1 MKSYDREDL
10 RFASLAFAFVTV
22 RFAVAVFLF
31 AVCFFAAGFAV
42 AVLRTDVALFVG
54 RAFAFFVA
62 VVFLGA
68 GCSDSIGVR

>member
-10 RFASLAFAFVTV
+10 RFAGLAFAFVTV

-31 AVCFFAAGFAV
+31 AVSFFAAGFVV
-42 AVLRTDVALFVG
+42 AVLRTDVALFTVG

-62 VVFLGA
+62 VVFWEQVVVIR
-68 GCSDSIGVR
+68 SE